1 MDIGLERLG
10 IGRSAIP
17 IRASFLTVS
26 IDKKIERRECTPD
39 YLANTY
45 ECQFDN
51 FYPSHER
58 ISKDEKEGR
67 AIERVNQVKACLSHF
82 QTESENLQIIL
93 VVFSSRA

>member
-1 MDIGLERLG
+1 MAIA
-10 IGRSAIP
+10 RSAIP

-58 ISKDEKEGR
+58 ISKDEKELGKSE
-67 AIERVNQVKACLSHF
+67 ASEGLSI
-82 QTESENLQIIL
+82 S
-93 VVFSSRA
+93 FSD